1 MHTKACSQVHDGPL
15 PTQLSLDG
23 VSEARS
29 NTISLDVYSI
39 RIIGCKQVYPIRIV
53 RPLSKVHAND
63 QHHLNLVVQ
72 DLNNS
77 DFDIVHFVGD
87 NPVRARA
94 KMVLN
99 HASLFPCEYCFGIG
113 TRIKINTSR
122 MRQITKIVW
131 PASSRHGEPK
141 TSEAVLNIVNE
152 IEENPN
158 MDRLSKKGVVGRSC
172 LFSIPNFDFVRDSPA
187 EYMHNVCLGV
197 VKRMVELT
205 FNVGEK
211 RSRVTKRKLSSTAE
225 FNQCMAETKVTR
237 ETSRRARKLDLA
249 VMKAQEM
256 RNLLLLFFP
265 HVLQC
270 IESNAKERKLWLLLV
285 FMIRSCT
292 LPTEEFL
299 PYHIEILADVC
310 AAFYEL
316 YEKLFGQVNCT
327 YNTHVVS
334 SHLMDMRAHGP
345 LTFTSAFGFEAFY
358 GEMRHAFAPGTQ
370 STLKQIF
377 QKIMLKRSLS
387 HHQCENTL
395 FFSEKDSPLECNSL
409 VYSFKHNEHKMFKIL
424 SVQENHLLCYP
435 QGRYEC
441 SFREVDDLNFA
452 SIGVYKKGGVSEEPV
467 IVPKSDI
474 SGKVFL
480 VGDYLITCPTN
491 VLNEK

>member
-1 MHTKACSQVHDGPL
+1 M
-15 PTQLSLDG
+15 DG
-23 VSEARS
+23 VSECRS
-29 NTISLDVYSI
+29 NSISIDVYST
-39 RIIGCKQVYPIRIV
+39 RIIGFKQVYPHRLV
-53 RPLSKVHAND
+53 RPLTKAYAND

-72 DLNNS
+72 DLNAS
-77 DFDIVHFVGD
+77 DFDINHFVGD

-99 HASLFPCEYCFGIG
+99 HASLFPCEYCFCIG
-113 TRIKINTSR
+113 TRMKINTPG
-122 MRQITKIVW
+122 MRQKTKIVW
-131 PASSRHGEPK
+131 PASSRHSGEPK
-141 TSEAVLNIVNE
+141 TSEAVLDIVNE
-152 IEENPN
+152 IEANPN
-158 MDRLSKKGVVGRSC
+158 MDRLEKKGVVGRSC
-172 LFSIPNFDFVRDSPA
+172 LFSIPNFDFIRDSPA
-187 EYMHNVCLGV
+187 EYMHNCCLGV
-197 VKRMVELT
+197 VKRMLELT

-211 RSRVTKRKLSSTAE
+211 RSRLTKRKLSSTAE

-299 PYHIEILADVC
+299 PYHIEILDEVC

-327 YNTHVVS
+327 YNTHVVG

-345 LTFTSAFGFEAFY
+345 LTLTSAFGFEAFY

-370 STLKQIF
+370 STLKQIL
-377 QKIMLKRSLS
+377 QKVLLKRSLS

-395 FFSEKDSPLECNSL
+395 FFSEKDTPLECNSL
-409 VYSFKHNEHKMFKIL
+409 VYSFKHNEHKMYKIL
-424 SVQENHLLCYP
+424 AVEKNNLLCYP
-435 QGRYEC
+435 QGRYKC
-441 SFREVDDLNFA
+441 SFREVKDLDFA
-452 SIGVYKKGGVSEEPV
+452 SIGVYKTGGVSEEPV
-467 IVPKSDI
+467 ILPKSDV

-480 VGDYLITCPTN
+480 VGDLPNKC
-491 VLNEK
+491 LK

>member
-1 MHTKACSQVHDGPL
+1 MYADEQK
-15 PTQLSLDG
+15 
-23 VSEARS
+23 
-29 NTISLDVYSI
+29 
-39 RIIGCKQVYPIRIV
+39 
-53 RPLSKVHAND
+53 
-63 QHHLNLVVQ
+63 HLNLVVN
-72 DLNNS
+72 DLINAEK
-77 DFDIVHFVGD
+77 FALKHFVGD
-87 NPVRARA
+87 NPKRARA

-99 HASLFPCEYCFGIG
+99 HASLFPCEYCFCVGTRLKINIG
-113 TRIKINTSR
+113 TSKNT
-122 MRQITKIVW
+122 TKIVW
-131 PASSRHGEPK
+131 PASSRHAQPK
-141 TSEAVLNIVNE
+141 TSEAVLDIINE

-158 MDRLSKKGVVGRSC
+158 MNRHDKKGVVGRSC
-172 LFSIPNFDFVRDSPA
+172 LFNIPNFDFVRDAPA
-187 EYMHNVCLGV
+187 EYMHNSCLGV
-197 VKRMVELT
+197 VKRMLELT

-211 RSRVTKRKLSSTAE
+211 RTRVTKRKLSSTEE
-225 FNQCMAETKVTR
+225 FNKCMAETKVTR
-237 ETSRRARKLDLA
+237 ESSRRARKLDFS

-256 RNLLLLFFP
+256 RNILIMFFP

-299 PYHIEILADVC
+299 PYHLEALAEVC
-310 AAFYEL
+310 PEFYEL

-334 SHLMDMRAHGP
+334 SHLVEMRAHGP
-345 LTFTSAFGFEAFY
+345 LTLTSAFGFEAFY

-377 QKIMLKRSLS
+377 EKILLKRSIS

-395 FFSEKDSPLECNSL
+395 YFSAKDTPLECNSL
-409 VYSFKHNEHKMFKIL
+409 VYSFKHNEHKMYKIIA
-424 SVQENHLLCYP
+424 VEKNNLLCYP

-441 SFREVDDLNFA
+441 SFPEVNNLNLNWA
-452 SIGVYKKGGVSEEPV
+452 SIGVYNRGGLSETPV

-474 SGKVFL
+474 SGKLLL
-480 VGDYLITCPTN
+480 VGDYLITCAKN